1 MKKTYLFSSL
11 IFLFFIGCGPSETPK
26 IEFTFTMN
34 EITNTV
40 PSYQMA
46 IWMETPDGNYVET
59 FFVCDYLSYGG
70 YNIEGICPV
79 WVKKAHW
86 EKTPEEVVDAVTQ
99 ATPDIGGVQLVFN
112 APVKKFPA
120 GTYKYFI
127 EIHNAENYNEI
138 YSGTLAVK
146 KDGSTSVSE
155 AAVTYN
161 PKKYPEGSGLL
172 SNVKAKYFIGK
183 E

>member
-1 MKKTYLFSSL
+1 MKKNYLFLSVIIL
-11 IFLFFIGCGPSETPK
+11 LLFGCGPSETPK
-26 IEFTFTMN
+26 IEFSFTMN
-34 EITNTV
+34 EIENTV

-46 IWMETPDGNYVET
+46 IWMETQDGNYVET

-99 ATPDIGGVQLVFN
+99 ATPDIGAVKLEFD
-112 APVKKFPA
+112 APAKKFPA
-120 GTYKYFI
+120 GNYKYFI

-155 AAVTYN
+155 AAVTYK
-161 PKKYPEGSGLL
+161 PKKNPEGSGLL
-172 SNVKAKYFIGK
+172 SNVKAKYSISH